1 MGGTAFLIPGKL
13 VEHHWQPQPEKRSF
27 LDRVMGRRGFTKPR
41 VTELGPGTRLIE
53 LPPGPLVGLEADFRD
68 FLARRLVEPWEASQL
83 VLDYL
88 DDGVVTV
95 FLRGEQS
102 PERTEPH
109 YYVQVSFSGCAGIAE
124 VSAEVARHWA
134 AVWYQDS
141 YERLADRFFEPF
153 GFAPSYPEAQE
164 LLANPFLPMGR
175 LGYGMY
181 VGGLPG
187 PSDEEAPSQLFE
199 LDASVMESLDETE
212 DLSIIRELDTKFG
225 PLMAD
230 SQCRCQLCM
239 PDFEAGLQL

>member
-13 VEHHWQPQPEKRSF
+13 AEHHWQPTPEKRSF
-27 LDRVMGRRGFTKPR
+27 LDRVTGRRGFTKPR

-53 LPPGPLVGLEADFRD
+53 LPPGPLVGLEADFRG

-109 YYVQVSFSGCAGIAE
+109 YYVQVTFSGCAGMAE
-124 VSAEVARHWA
+124 VCAEVAWHWA
-134 AVWYQDS
+134 ALWYQDG

-153 GFAPSYPEAQE
+153 GFVPSYPEAQG
-164 LLANPFLPMGR
+164 LLANPFLPLGR

-187 PSDEEAPSQLFE
+187 TPDEEAPSRLFE
-199 LDASVMESLDETE
+199 LDAWMMESLDATE
-212 DLSIIRELDTKFG
+212 DLSIIRQLDTRFG

-230 SQCRCQLCM
+230 ARCRCQLCL
-239 PDFEAGLQL
+239 PEFEVD